1 MVDTASGSSR
11 EGLAVPIRCQSISTV
26 FRHLLGAEVT
36 SCIETKLNRSI
47 WNAAFSEALGRCRGC
62 SGRRAS
68 SKHKVSPPSTKARRL
83 RSSRHELVAARE
95 ATSTSEL
102 ILFRA
107 FVQALGGL
115 DPCRN
120 GRKRCRKH
128 GLNSYRQTNTNNIN
142 FFFWHPGA
150 DFFFPG
156 VSRPTI
162 F

>member
-1 MVDTASGSSR
+1 MYAISDYSVCMYVRAITHHGGSPVIFLIHRMASRAPLCHASVSS
-11 EGLAVPIRCQSISTV
+11 APC
-26 FRHLLGAEVT
+26 
-36 SCIETKLNRSI
+36 
-47 WNAAFSEALGRCRGC
+47 
-62 SGRRAS
+62 
-68 SKHKVSPPSTKARRL
+68 VSAPSTEARRL

-128 GLNSYRQTNTNNIN
+128 GLNRYTHRETHR
-142 FFFWHPGA
+142 FVFFWHPGA
-150 DFFFPG
+150 DFFPTEFRDPLY
-156 VSRPTI
+156 SSCLRRRPH
-162 F
+162 

>member
-1 MVDTASGSSR
+1 MPD
-11 EGLAVPIRCQSISTV
+11 
-26 FRHLLGAEVT
+26 
-36 SCIETKLNRSI
+36 CIETKLNRSL
-47 WNAAFSEALGRCRGC
+47 WHAAFSEALGWCRGC
-62 SGRRAS
+62 SGGRAS
-68 SKHKVSPPSTKARRL
+68 SKHKVSPPRTKARRL
-83 RSSRHELVAARE
+83 RTSRHELVAARE

-102 ILFRA
+102 ILLRA

-128 GLNSYRQTNTNNIN
+128 GLNSYRQTQTTSF

-150 DFFFPG
+150 DSFSPG

-162 F
+162 FYGSRLWRRLRRRAPHYKYNVKC